1 MLARP
6 LNYYRALERDAR
18 RPLSAAAHPDDC
30 PKLLLHGVGFAVP
43 RPAGRIVP
51 RFGPGGVRLETQGG
65 EECPEAAELRRALA
79 PLRKE
84 RLCPRCRQPVG
95 AALEIDGGRGRR
107 TLELAFA
114 VAAKALRRQYDLS
127 DAQLADLLAFSAGS
141 LPEWFGQIVRYCHGL
156 SPDGSPR
163 TPSAGQAD
171 PAKRTWLRR
180 RLGR

>member
-6 LNYYRALERDAR
+6 LSHYKALERDAR

-43 RPAGRIVP
+43 PAAGRIVP
-51 RFGPGGVRLETQGG
+51 RFGPEGVRVETQGG
-65 EECPEAAELRRALA
+65 EEYPEAFELRRALA

-95 AALEIDGGRGRR
+95 AALEIDLERGRR
-107 TLELAFA
+107 ALELAFA
-114 VAAKALRRQYDLS
+114 VAAKVLRRQYDLS

-156 SPDGSPR
+156 PPEGSPR
-163 TPSAGQAD
+163 ALPAGQAD

-180 RLGR
+180 LLGR